1 MNKLLHLQHS
11 TPADIL
17 IKGVNLA
24 IAVEKFSSYKDNT
37 RAKWVFLN
45 QINRFEYL
53 IQHLS

>member
-11 TPADIL
+11 SPADIL
-17 IKGVNLA
+17 IKGANLA

-53 IQHLS
+53 I